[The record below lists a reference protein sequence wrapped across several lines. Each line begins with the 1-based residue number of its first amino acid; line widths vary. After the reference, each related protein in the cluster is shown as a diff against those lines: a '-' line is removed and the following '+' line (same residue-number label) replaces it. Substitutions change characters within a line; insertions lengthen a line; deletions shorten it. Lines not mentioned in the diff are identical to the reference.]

1 MIFHVLDHK
10 SNGSK
15 VHEFNLITLVF
26 EERKDGQFN
35 SCLMGISSNIIHP
48 TMELSCCLCV

>member
-1 MIFHVLDHK
+1 MTFYVLDHK

-15 VHEFNLITLVF
+15 VHEFDLITLVF

-35 SCLMGISSNIIHP
+35 LCLM
-48 TMELSCCLCV
+48 